1 MENHFGLLSVDFEHD
16 DPHVLTEIWD
26 IRDNQRVDFSIPLS
40 EISFH

>member
-16 DPHVLTEIWD
+16 DPHVSTEIWD
-26 IRDNQRVDFSIPLS
+26 IRGNQRVEFSIPLN